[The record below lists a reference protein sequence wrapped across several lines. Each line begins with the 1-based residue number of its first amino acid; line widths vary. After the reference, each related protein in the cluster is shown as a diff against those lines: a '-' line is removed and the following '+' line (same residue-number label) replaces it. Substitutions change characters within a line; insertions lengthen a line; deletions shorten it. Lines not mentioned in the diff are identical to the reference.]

1 MRKFIRFILLIAVM
15 SAFVGCHSFRADSA
29 RLQRQ
34 LHNRIH
40 YAERQTADLVLLLE
54 RHAPMDSIRMMAEVD
69 RNLLFYVFDAHQM
82 VYWSNNWLSSNEV
95 YLHAYDEWNYLM
107 FHNAHT
113 IARWTKADDYNIL
126 TVIPIR
132 YAYPLETRLLKNSFV
147 QPFDVKSERGVT
159 RHRHKDYTPI
169 CSPAGD
175 YLFSLTP
182 HAVRKDY
189 TKGYALASQSF
200 SFRTLLDSED
210 TSDTPWWYS
219 HSLRVRLYFIL
230 CIVFFAVLFLI
241 CIVGLIRMR
250 GIRNMRLS
258 TRIMYVII
266 VCVLAVFIYL
276 FIMSIRYVRTNYEE
290 RQKNELLTRSE
301 YIQFYLRSLY
311 YWDVALTPNHANGL
325 GIDLHDL
332 GYDIDQDIHVY
343 SMSGELIASSS
354 PALFNS
360 GVLSRRMAPS
370 AIFSQTNT
378 AVYYEYLAD
387 YPYLVSYVPFYNGAF
402 VPIGYIATPYFISE
416 YALNEEVDDL
426 LARLLPPYIG
436 ILVLALLFSYWAAW
450 SMTVPISAL
459 TDKMRHFEIG
469 GEHNH
474 IDYPYADELGALVE
488 RYNMLVDRVEESA
501 EQLAKA
507 EREGAWQTMARQIA
521 HEINNPLTPMKL
533 TVQKLQRLHGTEQFE
548 AYFQKA
554 TPMLIAEMDNLAH
567 IAHSFS
573 IFAKQPE
580 VISSQVDVARKLS
593 DVITLYATNDEQIP
607 IRYVGPDQGVFVQAD
622 EEQISQVFV
631 NILRNAVQALSNRQI
646 AMSDVDKQP
655 IIAPDIIVLLNN
667 TYSKKEIEI
676 SISDNG
682 PGIPEEAQSSI
693 FRPNFTTKS
702 NGNGLGLAI
711 SKRIVEGTGGRIT
724 FESSEKG
731 TTFYVYLKKK
741 AR

>member
-1 MRKFIRFILLIAVM
+1 MRKFIRFILFIAVL

-34 LHNRIH
+34 LNERIA
-40 YAERQTADLVLLLE
+40 YAQEQTAELSALLV
-54 RHAPMDSIRMMAEVD
+54 RHAPMDSIRLVAEAD
-69 RNLLFYVFDAHQM
+69 RHLLFYVFNSQQM
-82 VYWSNNWLSSNEV
+82 VYWSNNWLSTDEV
-95 YLHAYDEWNYLM
+95 LLHRYDKWQYML
-107 FHNAHT
+107 FKNAHT
-113 IARWTKADDYNIL
+113 VAAWTKAGAYNIL

-132 YAYPLETRLLKNSFV
+132 YEYPLETRMLHNGFV
-147 QPFDVKSERGVT
+147 EGFDVSDRRGISNIKNND
-159 RHRHKDYTPI
+159 RIPI

-182 HAVRKDY
+182 HKPLADNTSGY
-189 TKGYALASQSF
+189 TLASQSF
-200 SFRTLLDSED
+200 SFRALLESEENM
-210 TSDTPWWYS
+210 SVPFWQS

-230 CIVFFAVLFLI
+230 CIFFFTILI
-241 CIVGLIRMR
+241 VIGIVGLIRTK

-258 TRIMYVII
+258 TRIMYVMLM
-266 VCVLAVFIYL
+266 CVLAVFIYL
-276 FIMSIRYVRTNYEE
+276 FVMSIRYVRTNYED
-290 RQKNELLTRSE
+290 RQKNDLLIRSE
-301 YIQFYLRSLY
+301 YIQSYLRSLY
-311 YWDVALTPNHANGL
+311 YWDVTLTPAHANGL
-325 GIDLHDL
+325 EIDLHDL
-332 GYDIDQDIHVY
+332 GYDLSQDVHVY
-343 SMSGELIASSS
+343 SLSGELIASSS
-354 PALFNS
+354 PELFKS
-360 GVLSRRMAPS
+360 GVLSRRMAPN
-370 AIFSQTNT
+370 AIFSQMNT
-378 AVYYEYLAD
+378 AVYTEYLAD
-387 YPYLVSYVPFYNGAF
+387 RPYLVSYVPFYNGAF
-402 VPIGYIATPYFISE
+402 VPIGYIATPYFLSKH
-416 YALNEEVDDL
+416 ALNEEVDDL
-426 LARLLPPYIG
+426 LSRLLPPYIG
-436 ILVLALLFSYWAAW
+436 ILLLVLLFSYWAAR
-450 SMTVPISAL
+450 SMTEPISVL
-459 TDKMRHFEIG
+459 TEKMRHFEIG
-469 GEHNH
+469 SEHNH
-474 IDYPYADELGALVE
+474 IDYPYHDELGQLVD

-533 TVQKLQRLHGTEQFE
+533 TVQRLQRLHGTEQFE
-548 AYFQKA
+548 AYFLKA
-554 TPMLIAEMDNLAH
+554 APMLIEEMDNLSH
-567 IAHSFS
+567 IAQSFS

-580 VISSQVDVARKLS
+580 VVSSRVDVARKLS
-593 DVITLYATNDEQIP
+593 DVIMLYATNDEQIP

-646 AMSDVDKQP
+646 AMMDADKQS

-724 FESSEKG
+724 FESSDKG

-741 AR
+741 TR